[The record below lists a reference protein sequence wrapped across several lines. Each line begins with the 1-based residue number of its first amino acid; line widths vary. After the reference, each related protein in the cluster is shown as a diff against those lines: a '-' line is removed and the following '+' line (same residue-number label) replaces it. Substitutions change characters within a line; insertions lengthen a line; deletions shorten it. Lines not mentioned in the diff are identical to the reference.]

1 MMIKLVATD
10 IDGTLVV
17 DGSAN
22 LNPDYFPVF
31 QRLMEKGI
39 LVVVASGRGE
49 SSIENIMKP
58 IANQITMI
66 AEGGSYVCAKGQTL
80 EIHKIPMEIVREL
93 VMDIRSMTECEIMV
107 NGPKYCYVETK
118 DEKFL
123 RWIIED
129 YHFNVIQ
136 VDDLLEVEDDIV
148 KVSLYHPVDAGKQAK
163 QGIFQKWEGRL
174 HLAVSG
180 NEWVDCVMPG
190 INKGTA
196 LQKLQQQYGIS
207 KEETMVFGDNRNDLE
222 MLEQAVYSFAVENA
236 REEVKEKANYITD
249 SNKNHGVLKVLRQ
262 LL

>member
-1 MMIKLVATD
+1 MIKLVATD

-31 QRLMEKGI
+31 ERLMEKGI
-39 LVVVASGRGE
+39 LIVAASGRAE

-58 IANQITMI
+58 IASKITMI
-66 AEGGSYVCAKGQTL
+66 AEGGAYVCSKGETL
-80 EIHKIPMEIVREL
+80 ELHKIPMELVKEIV
-93 VMDIRSMTECEIMV
+93 VDIRKMTECEIMV
-107 NGPKYCYVETK
+107 NGPKCCYVEAK
-118 DEKFL
+118 DPEFL

-136 VDDLLEVEDDIV
+136 VEDLLEVEDDIV
-148 KVSLYHPVDAGKQAK
+148 KISLYHPVDAGKQAQK
-163 QGIFQKWEGRL
+163 GFLQKWEGKL

-196 LQKLQQQYGIS
+196 LQKIQQQYGIS

-236 REEVKEKANYITD
+236 REEVKEKANYIAD
-249 SNKNHGVLKVLRQ
+249 SNKNNGVLKVLRQ